1 MRIRAVYFVASRR
14 ETASIE
20 WMFEKNYP
28 SYDYFIPRIEE
39 SVRLWVK
46 AFPYFFRAVYFS
58 NNAFFFLAP
67 ARAQENSDDDSDDEA
82 EDSDESD
89 IPGK

>member
-1 MRIRAVYFVASRR
+1 MRIRAVYFIASRR

-20 WMFEKNYP
+20 WMLQKNNP
-28 SYDYFIPRIEE
+28 RSDHFIPRIKE
-39 SVRLWVK
+39 SICLWVNV
-46 AFPYFFRAVYFS
+46 FDLVNVVYFY
-58 NNAFFFLAP
+58 NYYDFFLAP